1 MINMLVNLA
10 YLACMIVF
18 FLFGV
23 AIAPVLRSDIN
34 NTHTTTNTH
43 TMNEQHHSTQQL
55 DQPTLDTPAHQD
67 HAQVLAAANL
77 LNRYLNDDDLEFDRR
92 TQQTVDGAMYNL
104 RELML

>member
-1 MINMLVNLA
+1 MIINMLKNLV

-18 FLFGV
+18 FVFGV
-23 AIAPVLRSDIN
+23 AIAPVLRSDI
-34 NTHTTTNTH
+34 TTTTNTH
-43 TMNEQHHSTQQL
+43 TMDSQHDSTQQHA
-55 DQPTLDTPAHQD
+55 QVTHHTPAHHD
-67 HAQVLAAANL
+67 HVQLLAAANL